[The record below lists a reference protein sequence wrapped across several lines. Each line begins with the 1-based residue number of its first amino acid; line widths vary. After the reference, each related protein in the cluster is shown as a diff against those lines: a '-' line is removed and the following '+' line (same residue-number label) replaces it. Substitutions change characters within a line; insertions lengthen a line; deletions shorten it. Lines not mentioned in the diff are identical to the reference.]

1 MAPITLAYLGIALMV
16 GLAGIGSAFGVANC
30 GSATVGAMKK
40 NPGSLGMCVT
50 LSALPSTQGLY
61 GFVGFFLM
69 QPLLVDGL
77 SLLAASAI
85 FAGGLALGFVGLFS
99 AIAQARVCSS
109 GISAIGNGHN
119 VFASTMILAVF
130 PELYAIIS
138 LLVVVL
144 IGGTL
149 G

>member
-1 MAPITLAYLGIALMV
+1 MTPITLAYLGIALMV
-16 GLAGIGSAFGVANC
+16 GLSGIGSAFGVANC

-40 NPGSLGMCVT
+40 NPGALGMCVT

-69 QPLLVDGL
+69 QSLLVDGMAWL
-77 SLLAASAI
+77 SASAI

-99 AIAQARVCSS
+99 AIAQSKVCAS
-109 GISAIGNGHN
+109 GISAIGGGHN

-144 IGGTL
+144 IGGSIA
-149 G
+149 